1 MAMDWTNPVTPKD
14 LSMAETGDAHPVHEV
29 QPHEATYSWFTG
41 LMKTGTIVTVIVTMF
56 VIFLIAS

>member
-1 MAMDWTNPVTPKD
+1 
-14 LSMAETGDAHPVHEV
+14 MAETGDAHPVHEV